1 MGLPDA
7 CLIEGQDGHVAEFIC
22 AVCCALVDAPLLT
35 RCNHIFCMACLQ
47 KWIDEKPSCPTCS
60 MELDPRHGAGELKL
74 ASPLAWRVLGR
85 LRVSCPLD
93 NCGWQGDYS
102 ELMSHMTS
110 STSHQAPSDDVAMPN
125 APPRGSTPSK
135 ARSPV
140 SGAASATNQSEQHA
154 EALNTA
160 AKSKFEQRVYTDALT
175 LYSKAIANAPS
186 VPKYLLNRAAT
197 HFALSSYSDAIAD
210 CAAAVALD
218 PTLVKAHRRMARA
231 YVELGEYAKA
241 AATLERA
248 STVDAAAASE
258 LAPDLE
264 LASQL
269 HAWQSEGE
277 AAMGQHEYSVARA
290 FFANIL
296 GKTSAPRSKL
306 WMVRSELALGLCD
319 RALRTCTELIKAD
332 GNAAEAYVLRA
343 TALMYAAD
351 LDQARKHLREALRLD
366 PDHPEGGR
374 TLKRV
379 RKLEQ
384 HVQEGKAAYNRRDFQ
399 GAHVSFS
406 SALEAAELPQHA
418 PLSATL
424 HAERASTS
432 LRLQQ
437 YDHALRD
444 ATVALYAQDDCK
456 SAWVTKA
463 AALQALGQHEQ
474 ALRELEPVMASLGHD
489 AQISGAYNRAQ
500 FEVRKARRPD
510 YYALLRVPTRA
521 STMEVRAAYR
531 EQALIWHPD
540 KHATSEEGRR
550 VAEERFK
557 LIGEALE
564 TLVDDFKRKLW
575 DEGYDK
581 AAVDEKARAA
591 ERAAREEPRGHHHH
605 H

>member
-332 GNAAEAYVLRA
+332 GNAAEAYVLEDTPYLQMPSRRCPLLTVA
-343 TALMYAAD
+343 CAHCVCVCVLGASGTYC
-351 LDQARKHLREALRLD
+351 ARPLSCMLPTSTRRVSTFV
-366 PDHPEGGR
+366 R
-374 TLKRV
+374 RCVWTQTILKV
-379 RKLEQ
+379 
-384 HVQEGKAAYNRRDFQ
+384 
-399 GAHVSFS
+399 GAHLSVYVSWS
-406 SALEAAELPQHA
+406 
-418 PLSATL
+418 
-424 HAERASTS
+424 STS
-432 LRLQQ
+432 R
-437 YDHALRD
+437 R
-444 ATVALYAQDDCK
+444 
-456 SAWVTKA
+456 
-463 AALQALGQHEQ
+463 
-474 ALRELEPVMASLGHD
+474 
-489 AQISGAYNRAQ
+489 
-500 FEVRKARRPD
+500 ARRH
-510 YYALLRVPTRA
+510 T
-521 STMEVRAAYR
+521 
-531 EQALIWHPD
+531 IG
-540 KHATSEEGRR
+540 ATSKEPTSPSHRR
-550 VAEERFK
+550 LRRRSYRSMRRSQRPSMQSGQAHPYGCSSMITRCATRPSRCTPK
-557 LIGEALE
+557 
-564 TLVDDFKRKLW
+564 TT
-575 DEGYDK
+575 
-581 AAVDEKARAA
+581 ARA
-591 ERAAREEPRGHHHH
+591 RGSPRRRPYRPLDSTSRPSESSSL
-605 H
+605 